1 MDLPFEIKTC
11 ISLLNSNH
19 FECFVVGGA
28 VRDALLNRDIHD
40 YDLSTNAKPSE
51 MHDVFK
57 DYLVLD
63 TGIKHGTITVVINH
77 VHIEITTYRVETSY
91 SDHRHP
97 DEISFSN
104 SLKED
109 CARRDLTIN
118 ALAYHPTLGLQDYFH
133 GVEDLKHHIIRT
145 VGNPDERFNEDAL
158 RILRAIRFATQL
170 NYVIDPLTSIA
181 IMKHKDDLKLIAKE
195 RITEEFIKILSS
207 EYPGK
212 YLCEYKELFS
222 VFIPNIYKLTQK
234 QVSNIDSA
242 SNNLIVRLT
251 LLAFYFGQEA
261 LNNLTLPNKTIATI
275 NLYIKYASLPYQTTY
290 DLRYLLHVLG
300 NDYIDYLSFKSSIDL
315 SFDDALVQSKLDKIQ
330 NQHDCIS
337 LKQLAITGRDLQDL
351 GITGPS
357 IKETLESCL
366 LKIMKDELSN
376 TKKELLDYAR
386 TLNSL

>member
-97 DEISFSN
+97 DEVSFSN

-158 RILRAIRFATQL
+158 RILRAIRFAAQL

-212 YLCEYKELFS
+212 YLYEYKELFS
-222 VFIPNIYKLTQK
+222 VFIPNINKLTQK

-251 LLAFYFGQEA
+251 LLAFYFGLEA

-275 NLYIKYASLPYQTTY
+275 NLYIKCASLPYQSTY

-300 NDYIDYLSFKSSIDL
+300 NDYRDYLSFKSSIDL

-386 TLNSL
+386 KLNSL

>member
-77 VHIEITTYRVETSY
+77 IHIEITTYRVETSY

-97 DEISFSN
+97 DEVSFSN
-104 SLKED
+104 NLKED

-170 NYVIDPLTSIA
+170 NYSIDSLTSIA
-181 IMKHKDDLKLIAKE
+181 ILKHKDDLKLIAKE
-195 RITEEFIKILSS
+195 RITEEFVKILSS

-212 YLCEYKELFS
+212 YLYEYKELFS
-222 VFIPNIYKLTQK
+222 VFILNINKLTQE

-300 NDYIDYLSFKSSIDL
+300 NDYINYLSFKSSIDL

-337 LKQLAITGRDLQDL
+337 LKQLAISGRDLQDL

-386 TLNSL
+386 KLNSL

>member
-63 TGIKHGTITVVINH
+63 TGIKHGTITVGINH
-77 VHIEITTYRVETSY
+77 IHIEITTYRVETSY

-97 DEISFSN
+97 DEVSFSN

-170 NYVIDPLTSIA
+170 NYSIDPLTSIA

-195 RITEEFIKILSS
+195 RITEEFVKILSS

-212 YLCEYKELFS
+212 YLYEYKELFS
-222 VFIPNIYKLTQK
+222 VFILNINKLTQE
-234 QVSNIDSA
+234 QVSNINSA

-300 NDYIDYLSFKSSIDL
+300 NDYINYLSFKSSIDL
-315 SFDDALVQSKLDKIQ
+315 SFNHALVQSKLDKIQ
-330 NQHDCIS
+330 NKHDCIS
-337 LKQLAITGRDLQDL
+337 LKQLAISGRDLQDL

-386 TLNSL
+386 KLNSL

>member
-77 VHIEITTYRVETSY
+77 IHIEITTYRVETSY

-97 DEISFSN
+97 DEVSFSN

-170 NYVIDPLTSIA
+170 NYSIDPLTSIA

-212 YLCEYKELFS
+212 YLYEYKELFS
-222 VFIPNIYKLTQK
+222 IFIPNINKLTQK

-251 LLAFYFGQEA
+251 LLDFYFGQEA

-275 NLYIKYASLPYQTTY
+275 NLYIKYASLPYQSTY

>member
-97 DEISFSN
+97 DEVSFSN

-170 NYVIDPLTSIA
+170 NYSIDPLTSIA

-212 YLCEYKELFS
+212 YLYQYKELFS
-222 VFIPNIYKLTQK
+222 IFIPNINKLTQK
-234 QVSNIDSA
+234 QVSNIDLA

-300 NDYIDYLSFKSSIDL
+300 NDYINYLSFKSSIDL
-315 SFDDALVQSKLDKIQ
+315 SFDDDLVQSKLDKIQ

-337 LKQLAITGRDLQDL
+337 LKQLAISGRDLQDL

-386 TLNSL
+386 KLNFL

>member
-97 DEISFSN
+97 DEVSFSN

-170 NYVIDPLTSIA
+170 NYSIEPLTSIA

-212 YLCEYKELFS
+212 YLYEYKELFS
-222 VFIPNIYKLTQK
+222 VFIPNINKLTQK

-251 LLAFYFGQEA
+251 LLAFYFGLEV
-261 LNNLTLPNKTIATI
+261 LNNLILPNKTIATI

-300 NDYIDYLSFKSSIDL
+300 NDYINYLSFKSSIDL
-315 SFDDALVQSKLDKIQ
+315 SFDDDLVQSKLDKIQ

-337 LKQLAITGRDLQDL
+337 LKQLAISGRDLQNL

-386 TLNSL
+386 KLNSL

>member
-77 VHIEITTYRVETSY
+77 IHIEITTYRVETSY
-91 SDHRHP
+91 RDHRHP
-97 DEISFSN
+97 DEVSFSN

-158 RILRAIRFATQL
+158 RILRAIRFAAQL

-195 RITEEFIKILSS
+195 RITEEFVKILSS

-212 YLCEYKELFS
+212 YLYEYKELFS
-222 VFIPNIYKLTQK
+222 VFIPNINKLTQK
-234 QVSNIDSA
+234 QVSNINSA

-300 NDYIDYLSFKSSIDL
+300 NDYINYLSFKSSIDL

-330 NQHDCIS
+330 SKHDCIS
-337 LKQLAITGRDLQDL
+337 LKQLAISGRDLQDL

-386 TLNSL
+386 KLNSL

>member
-77 VHIEITTYRVETSY
+77 IHIEITTYRVETSY

-97 DEISFSN
+97 DEVSFSN

-158 RILRAIRFATQL
+158 RILRAIRFATQS
-170 NYVIDPLTSIA
+170 NYSIEPLTSIA

-222 VFIPNIYKLTQK
+222 VFILNINKLTQE
-234 QVSNIDSA
+234 QVSNINSA

-300 NDYIDYLSFKSSIDL
+300 NDYRDYLSFKSSIDL
-315 SFDDALVQSKLDKIQ
+315 SFDDALVQSKLDEIQ

-351 GITGPS
+351 DITGPS

-386 TLNSL
+386 KLNSL

>member
-97 DEISFSN
+97 DEVSFSN

-158 RILRAIRFATQL
+158 RILRAIRFAAQL

-212 YLCEYKELFS
+212 YLYEYKELFS
-222 VFIPNIYKLTQK
+222 VFIPNINKLTLE
-234 QVSNIDSA
+234 QVSNINSA

-300 NDYIDYLSFKSSIDL
+300 NDYINYLSFKSSIDL

-330 NQHDCIS
+330 SKHDCIS

-386 TLNSL
+386 KLNFL

>member
-97 DEISFSN
+97 DEVSFSN

-158 RILRAIRFATQL
+158 RILRAIRFAAQL

-181 IMKHKDDLKLIAKE
+181 IMKHKDDLKLIANE

-212 YLCEYKELFS
+212 YLYEYKELFS
-222 VFIPNIYKLTQK
+222 IFIPNINKLTQK
-234 QVSNIDSA
+234 QVSNINSA

-275 NLYIKYASLPYQTTY
+275 NLYIKYASLPYQSTY

-315 SFDDALVQSKLDKIQ
+315 SFDYALVQSKLDKIQ
-330 NQHDCIS
+330 SKHDCIS

-386 TLNSL
+386 KLNSL

>member
-19 FECFVVGGA
+19 FECFIVGGA

-77 VHIEITTYRVETSY
+77 IHIEITTYRVETSY
-91 SDHRHP
+91 RDHRHP
-97 DEISFSN
+97 DEVSFSN

-181 IMKHKDDLKLIAKE
+181 IMKHKEDLKLIAKE

-207 EYPGK
+207 EYSGK

-300 NDYIDYLSFKSSIDL
+300 NDYINYLSFKSSIDL

-330 NQHDCIS
+330 SKHDCIS
-337 LKQLAITGRDLQDL
+337 LKQLAISGRDLQDL

-386 TLNSL
+386 KLNSL

>member
-77 VHIEITTYRVETSY
+77 IHIEITTYRVETSY

-97 DEISFSN
+97 DEVSFSN

-170 NYVIDPLTSIA
+170 NYSIDPLTSIA

-212 YLCEYKELFS
+212 YLYEYKELFS
-222 VFIPNIYKLTQK
+222 IFIPNINKLTQK

-251 LLAFYFGQEA
+251 LLDFYFGQEA

-275 NLYIKYASLPYQTTY
+275 NLYIKYASLPYQSTY

-300 NDYIDYLSFKSSIDL
+300 NDYINYLSFKSSIDL

-330 NQHDCIS
+330 SKHDCIS
-337 LKQLAITGRDLQDL
+337 LKQLAISGRDLQDL

-386 TLNSL
+386 KLNSL

>member
-77 VHIEITTYRVETSY
+77 IHIEITTYRVETSY

-97 DEISFSN
+97 DEVSFSN

-158 RILRAIRFATQL
+158 RILRAIRFAAQL
-170 NYVIDPLTSIA
+170 NYVIDPLTFIA

-195 RITEEFIKILSS
+195 RITEEFVKILSS

-212 YLCEYKELFS
+212 YLYEYKELFS
-222 VFIPNIYKLTQK
+222 VFIPNINKLTQE
-234 QVSNIDSA
+234 QVSNINSA

-251 LLAFYFGQEA
+251 LLAFYFGQEV
-261 LNNLTLPNKTIATI
+261 LNNLILPNKTIATI
-275 NLYIKYASLPYQTTY
+275 NLYIKYASLPYQSTY

-300 NDYIDYLSFKSSIDL
+300 NDYINYLSFKSSIDL
-315 SFDDALVQSKLDKIQ
+315 SFDYALVQSKLDKIQ

>member
-97 DEISFSN
+97 DEVSFSN

-158 RILRAIRFATQL
+158 RILRAIRFAAQL

-212 YLCEYKELFS
+212 YLYEYKELFS
-222 VFIPNIYKLTQK
+222 VFIPNINKLTQK

-300 NDYIDYLSFKSSIDL
+300 NDYINYLSFKSSIDL
-315 SFDDALVQSKLDKIQ
+315 SFDDDLVQSKLDKIQ

-337 LKQLAITGRDLQDL
+337 LKQLAISGRDLQDL

-366 LKIMKDELSN
+366 LEIMKDELSN

-386 TLNSL
+386 KLNFL

>member
-97 DEISFSN
+97 DEVSFSN

-158 RILRAIRFATQL
+158 RILRAIRFAAQL

-212 YLCEYKELFS
+212 YLYEYKELFS

-275 NLYIKYASLPYQTTY
+275 NLYIKYACLPYQTTY
-290 DLRYLLHVLG
+290 DLRYLLHILG
-300 NDYIDYLSFKSSIDL
+300 NDYINYLSFKSSIDL

-330 NQHDCIS
+330 SKHDCIS
-337 LKQLAITGRDLQDL
+337 LKQLAISGRDLQDL

-386 TLNSL
+386 KLNSL

>member
-97 DEISFSN
+97 DKVSFSN

-170 NYVIDPLTSIA
+170 NYSIDSLTSIA

-195 RITEEFIKILSS
+195 RITEEFVKILSS

-212 YLCEYKELFS
+212 YLYEYKELFS
-222 VFIPNIYKLTQK
+222 VFIPNINKLTKK

-275 NLYIKYASLPYQTTY
+275 NLYIKYASLPYQTTC

-300 NDYIDYLSFKSSIDL
+300 NDYINYLSFKSSIDL
-315 SFDDALVQSKLDKIQ
+315 SFDDDLVQSKLDKIQ
-330 NQHDCIS
+330 SKHDCIS

-386 TLNSL
+386 KLNSL